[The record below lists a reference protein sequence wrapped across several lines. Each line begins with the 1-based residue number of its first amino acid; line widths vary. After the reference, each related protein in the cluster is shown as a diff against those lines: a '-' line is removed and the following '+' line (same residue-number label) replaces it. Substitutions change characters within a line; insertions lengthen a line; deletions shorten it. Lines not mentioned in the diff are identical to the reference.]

1 MYASIEDF
9 ERLYSDTSLD
19 YITIMQMLEQASED
33 VDGLTYNRIR
43 VKGFDRLTDFQ
54 QEKVKRAVC
63 IQAAFLNEYSEMLT
77 SPFSS
82 YSINGVSM
90 AFNGDNIVNING
102 IKASRQRYNRLVQ
115 TGLTRRNLDG
125 WC

>member
-19 YITIMQMLEQASED
+19 YMTITQMLEQASEE

-63 IQAAFLNEYSEMLT
+63 IQSAFINEYSEMLT

-90 AFNGDNIVNING
+90 AFNGDNIVDING
-102 IKASRQRYNRLVQ
+102 IKASKQRYNRLVQ

>member
-19 YITIMQMLEQASED
+19 YMTITQMLEQASEE

-43 VKGFDRLTDFQ
+43 VKGFDRLTVFQ

-63 IQAAFLNEYSEMLT
+63 IQAAFINEYSEMLT

-90 AFNGDNIVNING
+90 AFNGDNIVDING
-102 IKASRQRYNRLVQ
+102 IKASKQRYNRLVQ